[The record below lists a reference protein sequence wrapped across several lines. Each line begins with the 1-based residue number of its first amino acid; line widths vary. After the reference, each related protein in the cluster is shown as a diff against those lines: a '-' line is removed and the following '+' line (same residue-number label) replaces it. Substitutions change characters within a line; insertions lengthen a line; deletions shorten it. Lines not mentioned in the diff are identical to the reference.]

1 MQIGDTVVDIK
12 SVGVIV
18 GVSTTGNP
26 IVEWDIV
33 NEKMFEEVAVEDLIQ
48 INLPQPT
55 EELDPT
61 KEETDAGE

>member
-1 MQIGDTVVDIK
+1 MNVGDTVVDIK
-12 SVGVIV
+12 SVGIIV
-18 GVSTTGNP
+18 GVSTSNNP

-33 NEKMFEEVAVEDLIQ
+33 NEKLFEEVAVEDLIQ

-61 KEETDAGE
+61 KEEADDGE

>member
-1 MQIGDTVVDIK
+1 MNVGDTVVDIK
-12 SVGVIV
+12 AVGIIV
-18 GVSTTGNP
+18 GVSTSNNP

-33 NEKMFEEVAVEDLIQ
+33 NEKLFEEVAVEDLIQ

-61 KEETDAGE
+61 KEEADDGE